1 MDAILLVGGFGTRL
15 LPLTKTVPKP
25 LIPLA
30 NVPFLERT
38 VAWLGDHGIDHV
50 IMSLHYSAEQF
61 IDHFQRSS
69 PGVDISFAIEESP
82 LGTGGAIKN
91 CQPHLRAS
99 ASCFIF
105 NGDIFTDLPLTDMLA
120 AHQRLGADVSIALTE
135 VEDPSRYGV
144 IETNDTSRIL
154 SFVEKPPRELA
165 RSRNINAGIYIFEP
179 AIFDRFPAGPH
190 SVERDV
196 FPRLLQDGMHLI
208 GYQQPCYWT
217 DLGTPNDYLQAHRDI
232 LHRRVQ
238 VPLHCREVFPL
249 VWVGDGVTLADDAFL
264 RPPVLLGD
272 GVQVE
277 TGATV
282 GPMVVLGEEVHVG
295 EEALIED
302 SILWRQTRVAPRS
315 HVQGCIIG
323 RQVTVSGTVNDRV
336 CEDAGS
342 ISSEDTT
349 RKVP

>member
-38 VAWLGDHGIDHV
+38 VSRLREHGIDHV

-61 IDHFQRSS
+61 IEHFRRVEL
-69 PGVDISFAIEESP
+69 GVDISFALEENP

-91 CQPHLRAS
+91 CETFLRAS
-99 ASCFIF
+99 SGCFIF
-105 NGDIFTDLPLTDMLA
+105 NGDIFTDLRLTEMLER
-120 AHQRLGADVSIALTE
+120 HRRLGARVSIALKE

-144 IETNDTSRIL
+144 IETNEDSRIL

-179 AIFDRFPAGPH
+179 EIFDHFPPGPH

-196 FPRLLQDGMHLI
+196 FPRLLDDGVRMA
-208 GYQQPCYWT
+208 GYHEPCYWT
-217 DLGTPNDYLQAHRDI
+217 DLGTPVDYLQAHRDI
-232 LHRRVQ
+232 LQRRVD
-238 VPLHCREVFPL
+238 VPLKYREVYPRI
-249 VWVGDGVTLADDAFL
+249 WVGDGVKLADDAFL

-272 GVQVE
+272 GAEVE
-277 TGATV
+277 SGATV
-282 GPMVVLGEEVHVG
+282 GPMAVLGEEVHVG
-295 EEALIED
+295 EDALVED
-302 SILWRQTRVAPRS
+302 SILWRQTCVLPNS

-323 RQVTVSGTVNDRV
+323 RQANVTGIMRDCV

-342 ISSEDTT
+342 ACFE
-349 RKVP
+349 K